1 PEPSSTSANPVM
13 FEAAAGLRPTLPM
26 MLDVGTFVIAVSARI
41 LKKAARPSS
50 TGAGPIGVGIGIGVG
65 VGVGEMIGPTG
76 PAAGPMP
83 EPDGQRPLAGQPNGV
98 APGAHG
104 PQGPITI
111 SDLRLRYK
119 EYDYNARISARAAAE
134 IPPPT
139 RSVFVGMPE
148 VGGGVLNVAPGA
160 MLVGTAA
167 PVFGLYI
174 GPIFTGVPVETGL
187 TPPYSFMAPTRM
199 SRTRFHSS
207 TRICMSSEKYQF

>member
-41 LKKAARPSS
+41 LKRAAGPSS
-50 TGAGPIGVGIGIGVG
+50 TGAGQKGVGIGIGVG

-83 EPDGQRPLAGQPNGV
+83 EPDGQRPLGGPPNGV

-104 PQGPITI
+104 PQGPINI
-111 SDLRLRYK
+111 SDLSIEYK
-119 EYDYNARISARAAAE
+119 NKAYNARISASAAAA

-139 RSVFVGMPE
+139 R
-148 VGGGVLNVAPGA
+148 
-160 MLVGTAA
+160 
-167 PVFGLYI
+167 
-174 GPIFTGVPVETGL
+174 
-187 TPPYSFMAPTRM
+187 
-199 SRTRFHSS
+199 
-207 TRICMSSEKYQF
+207 